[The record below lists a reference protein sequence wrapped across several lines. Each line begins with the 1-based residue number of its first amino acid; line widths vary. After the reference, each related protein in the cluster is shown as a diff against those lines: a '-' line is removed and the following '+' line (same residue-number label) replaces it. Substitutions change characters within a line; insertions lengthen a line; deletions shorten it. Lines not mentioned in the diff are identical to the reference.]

1 MVIQQI
7 ILGLMAL
14 TFVGWAAWLFTFR
27 NRPEELNER
36 LPLLRK
42 QRLRRLHPLFQKP
55 NEVWALA
62 LLFFGLGVVLF
73 RVLIA
78 L

>member
-1 MVIQQI
+1 MVIQQL
-7 ILGLMAL
+7 ILGLLAL
-14 TFVGWAAWLFTFR
+14 IFLGWSGWLFTFR

-42 QRLRRLHPLFQKP
+42 QRMHRLHPLFQKP

-73 RVLIA
+73 LVLIA